1 MVIRDLMDL
10 MRPHAEYTASGH
22 FYKSRPLNGNAGG
35 IPFDF
40 SYVEPK
46 TKAYARIFANVVG
59 EDENLAI
66 RTDERLDFK
75 TGKSFVRMPDGKLY
89 IVSEVM
95 IDYDTAPKQA
105 LRMFAVPVGAQR
117 LIRLKPYADG
127 WSEER

>member
-89 IVSEVM
+89 IITEVLA
-95 IDYDTAPKQA
+95 DRDKAPKQA
-105 LRMFAVPVGAQR
+105 LRLFANPIGTEY
-117 LIRLKPYADG
+117 LLRLKFYADPARG
-127 WSEER
+127 